1 MFNNPPKCS
10 GWGES
15 PRHVLHQDDRCVA
28 PLQLDHPLRS
38 HHPSHLH
45 GLYQEVDG
53 IHCLCFTKTS
63 FQQSWRSARKWP
75 EGFTTVAPKVCSI
88 QSSSLHNGTLPT
100 MPTEK
105 VSATKRSHYIWGKMQ
120 FWHIDIT
127 WLRRVCPNGSI
138 STWSMTSILLFY
150 YLSGL

>member
-1 MFNNPPKCS
+1 MMFNHPPKCS

-53 IHCLCFTKTS
+53 IQCDLMFSQKLLFS
-63 FQQSWRSARKWP
+63 KAEDQSENSQKDLQLWR
-75 EGFTTVAPKVCSI
+75 PKYVLSY
-88 QSSSLHNGTLPT
+88 SSSLYNGTLPI

-105 VSATKRSHYIWGKMQ
+105 VSATKRSHYI
-120 FWHIDIT
+120 
-127 WLRRVCPNGSI
+127 
-138 STWSMTSILLFY
+138 
-150 YLSGL
+150 